1 MKKER
6 KPIYI
11 KLLMLWAF
19 TFMWTTVFAQSGIT
33 VTGTVKDDVESLI
46 GVSVAVKGT
55 TIGTITDMDGKFT
68 LNVPNEK
75 SVLTFSYV
83 GYDPQNV
90 TVGSTRNFNITMK
103 SDNQL
108 LEEVVVIG
116 YGTVRKKDLT
126 GSTASVNGKDL
137 AAIPVTTAAQ
147 AISGKLAGVNVTTSS
162 GAPGAD
168 INILV
173 RGGTSITQDVKPLY
187 IVDGFQMDDGLQ
199 NVDIN
204 DIESIDVMKDAS
216 ATAIYGARGS
226 NGVVLIT
233 TKSGKEGKTRVTYNA
248 YVSFESLS
256 NTLDMLGVEDYVK
269 YQYEYQV
276 IRNQEASWATMF
288 GGNTS
293 DPDFYTG
300 AYSRIERDY
309 RNRQGIDWQDIVFG
323 GTVLTQNH
331 NVSVSG
337 GTNKTNFVV
346 SYNYMGQDGVLAKTG
361 YNRNNLRAKL
371 NHELYKG
378 VRLDVSTSFSA
389 TEIEGGGTFSGLKQ
403 TALQPVTGGVLFT
416 NEEMINT
423 DLRDQM
429 MLYESSYDIN
439 NPLISQDAVTK
450 TKYRRQVGV
459 NAGLDIDIPWIK
471 GLTFR
476 TAGSYF
482 WEHVRDDLWDDGRT
496 NDAKSKQGPWGERNN
511 NEKFTW
517 QVTNTLS
524 YKTTIA
530 DQHNFNAMIGQ
541 ETWYTESMKQE
552 NTYLKFPADN
562 FGLNNT
568 NMAGDIETESDKQR
582 SGIVSVFGRLMYN
595 YAGKYL
601 VTATL
606 RGDGSSR
613 FARGN
618 QWGVLPSASVA
629 WRISEESFI
638 KDNFSFINN
647 LKLRGGYGVTGNCNI
662 NNNMYV
668 TDYQGSKYFIGSSE
682 IPGLEPQKTL
692 GNPGLVWEQT
702 KSTSVGLDLSL
713 FNSRVNLSV
722 DYYNNKSD
730 NLLIKQSIAKS
741 SGYDNQFQ
749 NIGSIRNRGFEFVLN
764 TLNLKTSGGFQ
775 WQTDLNMSFNKSKVL
790 SLYGDPDTWMKVDV
804 DSRMEII
811 VRQGE
816 PLGQFYGYKY
826 GGIYTTSDFNQN
838 TDGTYSLKNGVIR
851 KSGLTPAQVA
861 TIKPGDIKFVGVTG
875 QTDDAGNPI
884 WSDADRTVIGN
895 AEPKFF
901 GGFNNT
907 FAYKGFDLSIFMN
920 FSYGNDVFNMNAQR
934 YVGPYFAN
942 QNATSNMVD
951 RFTLV
956 DPITG
961 KETTRLDRLAELNP
975 NQYAGRAIWSLNA
988 ANKDNATVEKTDYNI
1003 EDGSY
1008 LRISNVTL
1016 GYTLPASLTKK
1027 AYINSARIYF
1037 TANNLYT
1044 FTDYSGFDPDVSSES
1059 TLLKRGIDN
1068 SAYPKTR
1075 SYVVGVNLTF

>member
-1 MKKER
+1 MKKQILNL
-6 KPIYI
+6 K
-11 KLLMLWAF
+11 KGTLF
-19 TFMWTTVFAQSGIT
+19 TLVWTFSLCMFSQNMTVRGT
-33 VTGTVKDDVESLI
+33 VTDTNNEALI
-46 GVSVAVKGT
+46 GVTVKVNGT
-55 TIGTITDMDGKFT
+55 SIGTVTDVEGNFT
-68 LNVPNEK
+68 LLNVSPDAMLEI
-75 SVLTFSYV
+75 SYV
-83 GYDPQNV
+83 GMQTQTIPVNGKTSVDIVMQEDAE
-90 TVGSTRNFNITMK
+90 T
-103 SDNQL
+103 

-116 YGTVRKKDLT
+116 YGTIRKRDLT
-126 GSTASVNGKDL
+126 GATSSVRGSEI
-137 AAIPVTTAAQ
+137 AQIPVTTAAQ

-233 TKSGKEGKTRVTYNA
+233 TKSGKEGKTRVNYNA
-248 YVSFESLS
+248 YASFESLS
-256 NTLDMLGVEDYVK
+256 NTLDMLDVEDYVK

-276 IRNQEASWATMF
+276 LRNQEASWATMF
-288 GGNTS
+288 GGNVS
-293 DPDFYTG
+293 DPDFYPG

-331 NVSVSG
+331 NASVSG
-337 GTNKTNFVV
+337 GTNKTNFMV
-346 SYNYMGQDGVLAKTG
+346 SYNYTGQDGILAKTG
-361 YNRNNLRAKL
+361 YDRNSLRTKL

-378 VRLDVSTSFSA
+378 VRLDVTANLSA
-389 TEIEGGGTFSGLKQ
+389 TKIEGGGSFSGLKQ
-403 TALQPVTGGVLFT
+403 TALQPPTGGVLFT
-416 NEEMINT
+416 NEEMIHS

-429 MLYESSYDIN
+429 MLYESAYDIN
-439 NPLISQDAVTK
+439 NPLITQDALTK

-471 GLTFR
+471 DLTFR

-496 NDAKSKQGPWGERNN
+496 NDAKTKQGPWGERNN

-524 YKTTIA
+524 YKTTVA
-530 DQHNFNAMIGQ
+530 GFHNLNGMVGQ
-541 ETWYTESMKQE
+541 ETWYTESMKLE
-552 NTYLKFPADN
+552 NTYLKFPEDN

-568 NMAGDIETESDKQR
+568 NMAGDHISNSDKQR

-595 YAGKYL
+595 YADKYL

-606 RGDGSSR
+606 RGDGSSK

-618 QWGVLPSASVA
+618 QYGVLPSASAA
-629 WRISEESFI
+629 WRISEESFMKENLPFI
-638 KDNFSFINN
+638 HNF
-647 LKLRGGYGVTGNCNI
+647 KLRGGYGITGNCNI
-662 NNNMYV
+662 DNNMYV
-668 TDYQGSKYFIGSSE
+668 TDYQGGKYFIGSSE
-682 IPGLEPQKTL
+682 VSALKPQATL
-692 GNPGLVWEQT
+692 GNPALVWEQT
-702 KSTSVGLDLSL
+702 KSTSAGLDISL
-713 FNSRVNLSV
+713 FSSRVNLSL
-722 DYYNNKSD
+722 DYYSNTSD

-741 SGYDNQFQ
+741 SGYNDQFQ

-764 TLNLKTSGGFQ
+764 TLNLRTTGGFE
-775 WQTDLNMSFNKSKVL
+775 WRSDLNMSFNKSKIL
-790 SLYGDPDTWMKVDV
+790 SLYGDPEAYMKVDI
-804 DSRMEII
+804 DSRMEMI
-811 VRQGE
+811 VREGE
-816 PLGQFYGYKY
+816 PLGQFYGYEY
-826 GGIYTTSDFNQN
+826 AGIYTTNDFNQN
-838 TDGTYSLKNGVIR
+838 ADGTYSLKDGVIR
-851 KSGLTPAQVA
+851 KSGLSAAQIA
-861 TIKPGDIKFVGVTG
+861 AIKPGDIKFAGVTG
-875 QTDDAGNPI
+875 QTDDAGNPV

-920 FSYGNDVFNMNAQR
+920 FSYGNDVFNMNTQR

-951 RFTLV
+951 RFNLV
-956 DPITG
+956 DPATG
-961 KETTRLDRLAELNP
+961 KETTDLNRLAELNP
-975 NQYAGRAIWSLNA
+975 NQYDSRAIWSLNA

-1008 LRISNVTL
+1008 LRINNITF
-1016 GYTLPASLTKK
+1016 GYTLPAGLIKK
-1027 AYINSARIYF
+1027 AHINSARIYV
-1037 TANNLYT
+1037 TANNVYT
-1044 FTDYSGFDPDVSSES
+1044 FTNYSGFDPDVSSES

-1068 SAYPKTR
+1068 SAYPKTS
-1075 SYVVGVNLTF
+1075 SYVVGINLTF